1 MGWTCRM
8 RPILEAHQSALDMT
22 QEWLRKGQNPR
33 GYAFEVMTGAGEVV
47 FKVPLAEALD
57 RQVGHRPVNVPRAV
71 KTAMTRGNRIM
82 RLSAEVAEQVRLVR
96 ENLDRSRD
104 LSNSLGKARA
114 G

>member
-1 MGWTCRM
+1 LPIWTLRSNGSSSVWITREDDERQFLNFSFSSEVVQRVWVRTRMGWTCRM

-57 RQVGHRPVNVPRAV
+57 RQVG
-71 KTAMTRGNRIM
+71 T
-82 RLSAEVAEQVRLVR
+82 
-96 ENLDRSRD
+96 D
-104 LSNSLGKARA
+104 LSTCPEL
-114 G
+114 

>member
-1 MGWTCRM
+1 
-8 RPILEAHQSALDMT
+8 
-22 QEWLRKGQNPR
+22 
-33 GYAFEVMTGAGEVV
+33 
-47 FKVPLAEALD
+47 
-57 RQVGHRPVNVPRAV
+57 VPRAV